1 MRGARCDR
9 HRLKRAAVN
18 RAAKISRRGL
28 GRAGIAAAAAVLA
41 ARHVRSAPLAAAL
54 PLREIA
60 NGVFCFSGVHELM
73 TSDNK
78 GAICNLGVIVGPDA
92 AAVIDTGGSIAEAQ
106 ALIAAARK
114 VTDKPLRYAVNTHM
128 HPDHVFGNA
137 AFRDIGAT
145 LVGHKNLPAALQA
158 RGEFYLQRFRG
169 LLGGVMQGVEIVVP
183 ALLVDGA
190 LELDLGGR
198 TLRLRA
204 WKPAHTDND
213 LTVFDSAS
221 GTLFAG
227 DLVFM
232 QHLPTIDGSLLGWMR
247 QLEELAAVKASQ
259 VVPGHGPAPSAWPGA
274 LDAQRRYFE
283 TLSRDIR
290 KSIADGQPL
299 SEAVKTA
306 AQSERGKWAL
316 FDEFNE
322 RNATVAFAELE
333 WE

>member
-1 MRGARCDR
+1 LTINVSLDM
-9 HRLKRAAVN
+9 KF
-18 RAAKISRRGL
+18 SRR
-28 GRAGIAAAAAVLA
+28 RAGLTALAAAAAVVF
-41 ARHVRSAPLAAAL
+41 ARPGRPAPLTAEL
-54 PLREIA
+54 PLKEVA
-60 NGVFCFSGVHELM
+60 GGVFCFSGVHELM
-73 TSDNK
+73 TAANE
-78 GAICNLGVIVGPDA
+78 GAICNLGVIVGADA
-92 AAVIDTGGSIAEAQ
+92 AAVIDTGGSIIEAKS
-106 ALIAAARK
+106 LIAAVKK

-158 RGEFYLQRFRG
+158 RAEFYLQRFRG
-169 LLGGVMQGVEIVVP
+169 LLGDGVMRGVEIVVP
-183 ALLVDGA
+183 TLLVDET

-198 TLRLRA
+198 TLQLRA
-204 WKPAHTDND
+204 WQPAHTDND

-227 DLVFM
+227 DLVFSA
-232 QHLPTIDGSLLGWMR
+232 HLPTIDGSLLGWMR
-247 QLEELAAVKASQ
+247 QLGELAAVKASQ
-259 VVPGHGPAPSAWPGA
+259 VVPGHGPAPSAWPAA
-274 LDAQRRYFE
+274 LKPQRQYFE
-283 TLSRDIR
+283 ILARDIR

-306 AQSERGKWAL
+306 AQSESGNWAL
-316 FDEFNE
+316 FEEFNE